1 MKNRIKF
8 LEENHTK
15 KLISELTDKFDGVIF
30 IRKNNNKIIACSKGD
45 SSTNIDLMINLA
57 SKIHGI

>member
-30 IRKNNNKIIACSKGD
+30 IGKKNKKIIACSKGD
-45 SSTNIDLMINLA
+45 SLTNIELMFNLA
-57 SKIHGI
+57 NKIHGL

>member
-30 IRKNNNKIIACSKGD
+30 IGKNNNKIIACSKGD
-45 SSTNIDLMINLA
+45 SSINIDLMINLA